1 MLSHELYMPS
11 YLEYIEEQMVQSK
24 STLSDIAKLAKV
36 SIKTASRVVRK
47 ESKVSPKTR
56 AAVEEAI
63 KSLNYRPS
71 VAPRAAVGSRSYVI
85 GLIFDNPNASYIVE
99 LLQGALEQARKDG
112 YHLIVE
118 PISLTS
124 ASISE
129 DINNL
134 LVQSNLDGMIL
145 PPPLCDEPSIL
156 KTLISAGKPFVRI
169 SPSISDELGLRVE
182 INDHDAAK
190 NMTNKLI
197 ALGHKS
203 IGFVTGRKGTATTR
217 RRLEGFYAAMKDAR
231 LAVPNEF
238 VLEGDFEYKSALIA
252 GEQLLNQEKRPT
264 AIFASNDEMA
274 AGLIAAAHKAG
285 LSVPSDLSIAGFDDS
300 MVATVVWPQLT
311 TVRQPIKD
319 MAATAVRILIEQCRA
334 EKDYNPSNEL
344 LSTEIITR
352 GSTAAK
358 VGK

>member
-1 MLSHELYMPS
+1 
-11 YLEYIEEQMVQSK
+11 MVQSK

-56 AAVEEAI
+56 AAVEDAI
-63 KSLNYRPS
+63 KILNYRPS
-71 VAPRAAVGSRSYVI
+71 VAPRAAVGSKSYVI
-85 GLIFDNPNASYIVE
+85 GLVFDNPNASYIVE

-118 PISLTS
+118 PVNLSS
-124 ASISE
+124 PSIIE

-134 LVQSNLDGMIL
+134 LIQSNLDGMIL

-197 ALGHKS
+197 TLGHKS

-217 RRLEGFYAAMKDAR
+217 RRLAGFYAAMKDAR

-238 VLEGDFEYKSALIA
+238 VLEGNFEYKSALIA

-285 LSVPSDLSIAGFDDS
+285 LSVPGDLSIAGFDDS

-358 VGK
+358 EGN

>member
-1 MLSHELYMPS
+1 
-11 YLEYIEEQMVQSK
+11 MVQSK

-56 AAVEEAI
+56 AAVEDAI
-63 KSLNYRPS
+63 KILNYRPS
-71 VAPRAAVGSRSYVI
+71 VAPRAAVGSKSYVI
-85 GLIFDNPNASYIVE
+85 GLVFDNPNASYIVE

-118 PISLTS
+118 PVNLSS
-124 ASISE
+124 PSIIE

-134 LVQSNLDGMIL
+134 LIQSNLDGMIL

-197 ALGHKS
+197 TLGHKS

-217 RRLEGFYAAMKDAR
+217 RRLAGFYAAMKDAR

-238 VLEGDFEYKSALIA
+238 VLEGNFEYKSALIA

-285 LSVPSDLSIAGFDDS
+285 LSVPGDLSIAGFDDS